1 MPDNKEN
8 NTESIDLTPRDYSQ
22 PFEVVLDEIISESGP
37 NAADIVECI
46 TCSLSLIQREI
57 KEYRQ
62 HENGIRA
69 AIAHG
74 AAYRPECVDP
84 DFMDEIEHRQK
95 LIEYLSE
102 YREGIRTSK
111 RVVQRMAN
119 DERWQYLVE
128 LGLLDTTKWKEL
140 TQSTSQDFRDKLI
153 GRILQIPDES
163 ARKLLDSSR
172 TCNKSKKDKIKET
185 LNKGTF

>member
-8 NTESIDLTPRDYSQ
+8 NTEAIDLTPRDYSQ
-22 PFEVVLDEIISESGP
+22 PFDVVLDEIISESGP
-37 NAADIVECI
+37 NAADVVDSID
-46 TCSLSLIQREI
+46 CSISLIQHEI

-62 HENGIRA
+62 HENTIRA

-74 AAYRPECVDP
+74 AAYRPGCVDP
-84 DFMDEIEHRQK
+84 DFTDDIEHRQK

-111 RVVQRMAN
+111 GKVQRMAN

-128 LGLLDTTKWKEL
+128 LGLLKTKQWIEL
-140 TQSTSQDFRDKLI
+140 EQSTSQDFRDKLI
-153 GRILQIPDES
+153 GRILQIPHES
-163 ARKLLDSSR
+163 ARKLLDNTR
-172 TCNKSKKDKIKET
+172 TCKQSKISTIQET